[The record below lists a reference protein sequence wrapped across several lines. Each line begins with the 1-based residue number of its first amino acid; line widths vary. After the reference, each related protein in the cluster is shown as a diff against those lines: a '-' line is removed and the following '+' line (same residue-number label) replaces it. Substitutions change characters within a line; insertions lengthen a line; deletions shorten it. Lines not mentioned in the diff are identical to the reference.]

1 MDIKSQSIAKQDGN
15 FYSEN
20 EDAVFISDDKKRFA
34 LSDGAGG
41 TGVEAHRWS
50 RYLLEKLPET
60 PVKSFTELSAWQD
73 SIWQFYF
80 DTIQT
85 DLENNAPHALDKFF
99 TEGSS
104 ATLISVWLEGKG
116 KTKKAHILSYG
127 DSVICLFRAK
137 NKEIKTNITDLSV
150 FLDSPFLLNSNELP
164 TEHGIYETWDIKKG
178 DVLLIASD
186 TIGQFILS
194 SYYILQEAEKHE
206 KIFEVIKNSPVRFA
220 DIFQK
225 LEDYYRLKPEENWQ
239 TVLSMIHESLMSE
252 TAFKT
257 YTETLKD
264 FGILGLD
271 DYSVVLVKF

>member
-1 MDIKSQSIAKQDGN
+1 MDIKSQSVAKQDGN
-15 FYSEN
+15 YYSEN

-60 PVKSFTELSAWQD
+60 PIKSFAELSAWQD
-73 SIWQFYF
+73 SIWQSYF

-116 KTKKAHILSYG
+116 KTKKAHIVSYG
-127 DSVICLFRAK
+127 DSVICLLRAK
-137 NKEIKTNITDLSV
+137 TKEIKTNIQDLSV

-194 SYYILQEAEKHE
+194 SYYIL
-206 KIFEVIKNSPVRFA
+206 
-220 DIFQK
+220 
-225 LEDYYRLKPEENWQ
+225 
-239 TVLSMIHESLMSE
+239 
-252 TAFKT
+252 
-257 YTETLKD
+257 
-264 FGILGLD
+264 
-271 DYSVVLVKF
+271 

>member
-60 PVKSFTELSAWQD
+60 PIKSFAELSAWQD
-73 SIWQFYF
+73 SIWQSYF

-104 ATLISVWLEGKG
+104 ATLISVWLEEKG
-116 KTKKAHILSYG
+116 KTKKAHIVSYG

-137 NKEIKTNITDLSV
+137 TKEIKTNITDLSV

-164 TEHGIYETWDIKKG
+164 TEHGLYETWDIKKG

-194 SYYILQEAEKHE
+194 SYYILQETEKHE
-206 KIFEVIKNSPVRFA
+206 HIFEVIKNSPVRFA
-220 DIFQK
+220 DIFQQ
-225 LEDYYRLKPEENWQ
+225 LEEYYHGKPDDNWQ
-239 TVLSMIHESLMSE
+239 TVLSLLSSSLDSE
-252 TAFKT
+252 TGFKQ
-257 YTETLKD
+257 YTEALKD
-264 FGILGLD
+264 FGVMGLD
-271 DYSVVLVKF
+271 DYSVIFVKF

>member
-15 FYSEN
+15 YYSEN
-20 EDAVFISDDKKRFA
+20 EDAVFISDDKKRLA

-60 PVKSFTELSAWQD
+60 AIKSFDELSAWQD
-73 SIWQFYF
+73 TIWQSYF

-127 DSVICLFRAK
+127 DSVICLFREK
-137 NKEIKTNITDLSV
+137 TKEIKTNIQDLSV
-150 FLDSPFLLNSNELP
+150 FLESPFLLNSNDLP
-164 TEHGIYETWDIKKG
+164 VEHGIYETWDIKKG

-194 SYYILQEAEKHE
+194 SYYILQKAEKHE
-206 KIFEVIKNSPVRFA
+206 KIFEVIKNRN
-220 DIFQK
+220 
-225 LEDYYRLKPEENWQ
+225 YRLY
-239 TVLSMIHESLMSE
+239 VAI
-252 TAFKT
+252 
-257 YTETLKD
+257 
-264 FGILGLD
+264 II
-271 DYSVVLVKF
+271 